1 MLQVLLIIFLISLF
15 YLSIA
20 NRMTTYVNVLALQG
34 VLLFFVAFLELKS
47 INTLNLILILLET
60 IIFKSLAVPIFLKYV
75 LKRNHITREAEPY
88 VPNFVSL
95 IITTV
100 IVVTTI
106 LLSNTMEESYL
117 DKMYFVVALSTLFTG
132 LYFIAS
138 RRKIITHV
146 MGYLVIENGVFVLSL
161 AVGNEM
167 PMLVNLGI
175 MLDIFASVLIL
186 GIFLN
191 KIGDVF
197 KDIDVNQLTNLKDYW
212 RMYNLIIYNLRS
224 KYTNFFSTN

>member
-1 MLQVLLIIFLISLF
+1 MA
-15 YLSIA
+15 IA

-34 VLLFFVAFLELKS
+34 ILLFCIAFLELKH
-47 INTLNLILILLET
+47 INTVNLILILLET
-60 IIFKSLAVPIFLKYV
+60 IIFKSIAVPVFLKYV

-88 VPNFVSL
+88 LPNFVSL
-95 IITTV
+95 IISTV

-132 LYFIAS
+132 LYFIAT

-146 MGYLVIENGVFVLSL
+146 MGYLIIENGVFVLSL

-197 KDIDVNQLTNLKDYW
+197 KDIDVNQLTNLKDY
-212 RMYNLIIYNLRS
+212 
-224 KYTNFFSTN
+224 

>member
-1 MLQVLLIIFLISLF
+1 MLHVLLILFLISLF

-20 NRMTTYVNVLALQG
+20 NRMTTYVNVLAMQG
-34 VLLFFVAFLELKS
+34 ILLFVIAFLELKS
-47 INTLNLILILLET
+47 INTINLILILLET
-60 IIFKSLAVPIFLKYV
+60 IVFKSVAVPVFLRYI

-95 IITTV
+95 IITTL
-100 IVVTTI
+100 IVVITI
-106 LLSNTMEESYL
+106 ILSNTMEESNL
-117 DKMYFVVALSTLFTG
+117 DKIFFVVALSTLFTG

-146 MGYLVIENGVFVLSL
+146 MGYMVIENGVFVLSL

-167 PMLVNLGI
+167 PMLVNLGV

-186 GIFLN
+186 GVFLN

-197 KDIDVNQLTNLKDYW
+197 KDIDVNQLTNLKDY
-212 RMYNLIIYNLRS
+212 
-224 KYTNFFSTN
+224 

>member
-1 MLQVLLIIFLISLF
+1 M
-15 YLSIA
+15 SIA
-20 NRMTTYVNVLALQG
+20 NRMSTYVNVLALQG
-34 VLLFFVAFLELKS
+34 VLRFFVAFLELKH

-60 IIFKSLAVPIFLKYV
+60 IIFKSLAVPIFLNYV

-88 VPNFVSL
+88 LPNFVSL

-132 LYFIAS
+132 LYFIAT

-146 MGYLVIENGVFVLSL
+146 MGYLIIENGVFVLSL

-197 KDIDVNQLTNLKDYW
+197 KDIDVNQLTNLKDY
-212 RMYNLIIYNLRS
+212 
-224 KYTNFFSTN
+224 

>member
-1 MLQVLLIIFLISLF
+1 MINVLLITFLMTLF
-15 YLSIA
+15 YMAIA
-20 NRMTTYVNVLALQG
+20 NRMLTYIKVLAFQG
-34 VLLFFVAFLELKS
+34 VLLFVVVFFQLKE
-47 INTLNLILILLET
+47 IDTLNLSLILLET
-60 IIFKSLAVPIFLKYV
+60 IGFKTIAVPLFLTHL
-75 LKRNHITREAEPY
+75 LKRNSITREAEPFL
-88 VPNFVSL
+88 PNFVSL
-95 IITTV
+95 IIVTL
-100 IVVTTI
+100 IVVVTI
-106 LLSNTMEESYL
+106 LLSSAIQDPNL
-117 DKMYFVVALSTLFTG
+117 DKIFFVVALSTLFTG

-146 MGYLVIENGVFVLSL
+146 MGYLIIENGVFVLSL

-197 KDIDVNQLTNLKDYW
+197 KTVDVNELSELKDY
-212 RMYNLIIYNLRS
+212 
-224 KYTNFFSTN
+224 

>member
-1 MLQVLLIIFLISLF
+1 MINVLLIIFLITLF
-15 YLSIA
+15 YMSIA
-20 NRMTTYVNVLALQG
+20 NRMHTYIRVLMLQG
-34 VLLFFVAFLELKS
+34 VLLFGVAFFELKEIS
-47 INTLNLILILLET
+47 TLNLILILLET
-60 IIFKSLAVPIFLKYV
+60 VVFKSIAVPVFLEYI
-75 LKRNHITREAEPY
+75 LKRNNITREAEPFL
-88 VPNFVSL
+88 PQFVSL
-95 IITTV
+95 IITTL
-100 IVVTTI
+100 IAVTTI
-106 LLSNTMEESYL
+106 LLSYSIEDVNL
-117 DKMYFVVALSTLFTG
+117 DKMFFVVALSTIFTG

-146 MGYLVIENGVFVLSL
+146 MGYMVIENGVFVLSL

-197 KDIDVNQLTNLKDYW
+197 KDIHVDQLSNLKD
-212 RMYNLIIYNLRS
+212 I
-224 KYTNFFSTN
+224 

>member
-1 MLQVLLIIFLISLF
+1 MIHVLLIIFLISLF

-20 NRMTTYVNVLALQG
+20 NRMATYINVLAFQG
-34 VLLFFVAFLELKS
+34 LLLFFVVFLELKDLNT
-47 INTLNLILILLET
+47 INLVLILLET
-60 IIFKSLAVPIFLKYV
+60 IVMKSIAMPYFIKYI
-75 LKRNHITREAEPY
+75 LKRNNITREAEPY
-88 VPNFVSL
+88 LPNFVSL
-95 IITTV
+95 IITTI
-100 IVVTTI
+100 IVVVTI
-106 LLSNTMEESYL
+106 LLSNSMEESRL
-117 DKMYFVVALSTLFTG
+117 DRIFFVVALSTLFTG

-146 MGYLVIENGVFVLSL
+146 MGYLIIENGVFVLSL

-186 GIFLN
+186 GVFLN

-197 KDIDVNQLTNLKDYW
+197 KDIDVNQLTNLKDY
-212 RMYNLIIYNLRS
+212 
-224 KYTNFFSTN
+224 